1 MAASQIKLTVIGY
14 NVTAYA
20 APQNQLFN
28 TTFIAKCYPY
38 VAGSGDGVNIMT
50 GANTTV
56 ECYNGGPAG
65 AGTIKYYVSQT
76 LDQIVA
82 LANVDTAP
90 SLAVVGTFSASG
102 LATFGSGV
110 AYEPSAP
117 VAINTS
123 ATIAD
128 GDMTKAYFTST
139 TAAAVTITLRTA
151 TQLSTELGVTGKGIY
166 RFVLENAG
174 ATNNLTLAV
183 ATGITVG
190 TTALTGGDSLVVT
203 PAQNVAEFELI
214 FTGPTAAKL
223 RRVY

>member
-82 LANVDTAP
+82 LANVDTTP
-90 SLAVVGTFSASG
+90 SLSVVGTFSASG
-102 LATFGSGV
+102 FATFGSGV
-110 AYEPSAP
+110 IFERTA

-128 GDMTKAYFTST
+128 GDMTKGYFTST
-139 TAAAVTITLRTA
+139 SASPVTITLRTA
-151 TQLSTELGVTGKGIY
+151 TQLATELGAVAGSSYKFIID
-166 RFVLENAG
+166 NSAG
-174 ATNNLTLAV
+174 ASTVTLAV
-183 ATGITVG
+183 ATGVTVG
-190 TTALTGGDSLVVT
+190 TTALTGGDSLT
-203 PAQNVAEFELI
+203 LSTAQAVGAWELI
-214 FTGPTAAKL
+214 FTSATAAKL